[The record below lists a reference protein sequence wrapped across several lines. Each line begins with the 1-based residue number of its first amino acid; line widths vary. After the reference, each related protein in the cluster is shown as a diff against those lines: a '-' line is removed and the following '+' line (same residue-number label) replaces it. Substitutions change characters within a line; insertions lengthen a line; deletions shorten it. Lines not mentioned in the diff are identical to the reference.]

1 MGWPEAR
8 KQQSL
13 TSLLIKTNY
22 KQKCEL
28 LRAPIYNALKSMPSA
43 FTSIISFDFL
53 TIILWLSSTSCLG
66 KSRNQYAQNYSHV
79 GTLRPISSLRNP
91 GSEKSKVSKGVS
103 RAPRGE
109 RAQFAHQLSLPMSW
123 GDSASKGQSTAPL
136 RLPPQWPCPW
146 VRGGQ
151 PYPQRAGFTRGSK
164 RERTQTWISQ
174 LDHCACARG
183 ASIPSR
189 MGTQVL
195 DFCSGARL
203 SQLPSFLRKSHLHTR

>member
-1 MGWPEAR
+1 MPENYTYSSYKLPTHFSPFEVVKKHCIGRAESVIYLHREPTPSSALPVSNWMHLQEIWPGKVGWPEAR

-79 GTLRPISSLRNP
+79 GTVRPI
-91 GSEKSKVSKGVS
+91 
-103 RAPRGE
+103 
-109 RAQFAHQLSLPMSW
+109 
-123 GDSASKGQSTAPL
+123 
-136 RLPPQWPCPW
+136 
-146 VRGGQ
+146 
-151 PYPQRAGFTRGSK
+151 
-164 RERTQTWISQ
+164 
-174 LDHCACARG
+174 
-183 ASIPSR
+183 
-189 MGTQVL
+189 
-195 DFCSGARL
+195 
-203 SQLPSFLRKSHLHTR
+203 